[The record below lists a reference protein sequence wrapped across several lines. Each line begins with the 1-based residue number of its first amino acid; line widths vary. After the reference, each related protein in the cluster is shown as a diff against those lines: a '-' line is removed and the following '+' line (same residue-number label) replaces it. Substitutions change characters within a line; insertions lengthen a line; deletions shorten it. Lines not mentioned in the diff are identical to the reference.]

1 MGINPMPVR
10 DGDAK
15 QAAAKPVHRADMP
28 AAPLIAAA
36 ERCFHLADQVDYS
49 IRRWVI
55 RAHDEADRPA
65 AARLRSSVA
74 PSASR
79 AAPRAKVGWRREG
92 ALSDMQAAIAR
103 ALGAEYDLA
112 QPLPERLAELLRQLE
127 RGSGADLYRK
137 IAAGRT

>member
-15 QAAAKPVHRADMP
+15 HAAAKPVHRADTP

-49 IRRWVI
+49 IRRLVI
-55 RAHDEADRPA
+55 PAHDEVDRPA

-79 AAPRAKVGWRREG
+79 AAPRANVGWRREG
-92 ALSDMQAAIAR
+92 ALSEMQAAIAR

-112 QPLPERLAELLRQLE
+112 EPLPDRLADLLRQLQQ
-127 RGSGADLYRK
+127 RSGDGGYRK
-137 IAAGRT
+137 MAVGRT